1 MSRSKFA
8 ELLIT
13 MKEQYESAVSSGAK
27 VIFMDEA
34 VFSPNTML
42 LRSWAPRNRSIEVE
56 DLRHRLTTQAVIAGI
71 SVEQGLESYMIKER
85 SFNQESYMEF
95 LR

>member
-1 MSRSKFA
+1 MSLSKFA

-42 LRSWAPRNRSIEVE
+42 LLSWVP
-56 DLRHRLTTQAVIAGI
+56 
-71 SVEQGLESYMIKER
+71 
-85 SFNQESYMEF
+85 
-95 LR
+95 

>member
-1 MSRSKFA
+1 MGRSNLQ

-27 VIFMDEA
+27 VIFLDEA

-71 SVEQGLESYMIKER
+71 SVEQRLESYMIKKR
-85 SFNQESYMEF
+85 SFNLESYMEF